1 MGGELGAGSGLLGG
15 PASLGPCRAEG
26 GAPPNEEPRA
36 EFPPAPPRPLEAA
49 LCEQVKMLGGP
60 RVQDLLC
67 SLLERRAQVE
77 ELAESRGHTL
87 HASLLMTA
95 LIRAAFQVRGP
106 LQPST
111 FHLGHISQFTDDVR
125 LHGLIQASP
134 QPCDEDTKVWRV
146 KWLSQRPCW
155 SPDI

>member
-1 MGGELGAGSGLLGG
+1 MGGELEAGSGLLGG

-26 GAPPNEEPRA
+26 GAPPNEERRA
-36 EFPPAPPRPLEAA
+36 EFPPAPACPLEAA

-60 RVQDLLC
+60 REQDLLC
-67 SLLERRAQVE
+67 SLLERRARVE
-77 ELAESRGHTL
+77 ELAESRGH
-87 HASLLMTA
+87 S

-111 FHLGHISQFTDDVR
+111 FHLGHIFQFTDDVH